1 MHLDFDTHTVMSSP
15 PRDTQAVIDRFN
27 QAFQLYQ
34 PELLTDLVA
43 ADCVLENTAPA
54 PDGDRHVGRDACLAV
69 WRAIASDRQGRF
81 DVEETRILGDHALL
95 FWRYWWGDTPADS
108 VRGVNLMR
116 VMHGQI
122 VEGRGYVKQARRG
135 ANK

>member
-1 MHLDFDTHTVMSSP
+1 MSSHS
-15 PRDTQAVIDRFN
+15 RDTQTVIDRFN

-43 ADCVLENTAPA
+43 DECVIENTAPA
-54 PDGDRHVGRDACLAV
+54 PDGDRLVGREACLAQ
-69 WRAIASDRQGRF
+69 WQGIASDRHGRF
-81 DVEETRILGDHALL
+81 DIEETRILGDHGLI

-116 VMHGQI
+116 VMRGQI
-122 VEGRGYVKQARRG
+122 VEGRGYVKQPRRA
-135 ANK
+135 ANS